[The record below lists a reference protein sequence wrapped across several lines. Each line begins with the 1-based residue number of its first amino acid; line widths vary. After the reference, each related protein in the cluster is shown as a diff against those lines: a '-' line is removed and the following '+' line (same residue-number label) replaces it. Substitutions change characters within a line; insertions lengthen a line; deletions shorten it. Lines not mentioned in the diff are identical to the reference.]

1 MVKFVE
7 KTFRIMVYSGVIG
20 FFVVKIFLDDSL
32 QNIRFLFAA
41 LMILGIIGRR
51 YVSYTKK
58 KLRPFQG
65 G

>member
-1 MVKFVE
+1 
-7 KTFRIMVYSGVIG
+7 MVYSGVIG

-41 LMILGIIGRR
+41 LMILDIIGRR